1 MNNNLILKRFFS
13 KSMLADLLSQ
23 KKSNVFDCVI
33 KRYIK
38 NPDGKTYDEL
48 ISEIY
53 TYMSKEYRTEYL
65 YKNTILNKLLFVK
78 HDYKKTI
85 ALTELPIDKSKAD
98 FVMING
104 KGVVYEIKTELDNL
118 DRIETQIQDY
128 YKAFTEVVVVT
139 YEDNIK
145 KVMTTVPPSVGIML
159 LTKRQALKPIRNAE
173 IVDKYLDHYTIF
185 KILRKNEFEQILLNN
200 KLKLPD
206 VIQFEY
212 YKECYN
218 LIKNINIQKLQKEM
232 LEQLKTRMR
241 IETVEFCMDS
251 PKELRVLTYFDST
264 IRTKRNEFKTAM
276 KKSYGG

>member
-23 KKSNVFDCVI
+23 EKSSVFECVV

-38 NPDGKTYDEL
+38 SPNGKTYDEL

-53 TYMSKEYRTEYL
+53 TYMGKEYRTEYL
-65 YKNTILNKLLFVK
+65 YKNTILNKLLFAK
-78 HDYKKTI
+78 HDYRKTV

-104 KGVVYEIKTELDNL
+104 KGVIYEIKTELDNL

-128 YKAFTEVVVVT
+128 YKAFTEVIVVT
-139 YEDNIK
+139 YEENVE
-145 KVMTTVPPSVGIML
+145 KVMATVPKSVGIML
-159 LTKRQALKPIRNAE
+159 LTKRQALRSVRNAE
-173 IVDKYLDHYTIF
+173 ILDKYLDYYTIF
-185 KILRKNEFEQILLNN
+185 KILRKSEFEQILLDNG
-200 KLKLPD
+200 LRLPE

-218 LIKNINIQKLQKEM
+218 LIREINIQELQKEM
-232 LEQLKTRMR
+232 LKQLKSRMR
-241 IETVEFCMDS
+241 IEAVEFCLDS
-251 PKELRVLTYFDST
+251 PEALRFLIYFDGKV
-264 IRTKRNEFKTAM
+264 RAKRNELEMMM

>member
-23 KKSNVFDCVI
+23 KKSSIFDSVI

-38 NPDGKTYDEL
+38 NPSGKRYDEL

-53 TYMSKEYRTEYL
+53 TYMGKKYRTEYF
-65 YKNTILNKLLFVK
+65 YKNTILNKLLFAK
-78 HDYKKTI
+78 HDYRKTV

-139 YEDNIK
+139 YEENIE
-145 KVMTTVPPSVGIML
+145 KVMAAVPKSVGIML
-159 LTKRQALKPIRNAE
+159 LTERQALRTVRNAE
-173 IVDKYLDHYTIF
+173 IVDLYLDYYTIF
-185 KILRKNEFEQILLNN
+185 KILRKNEFEQILLDN
-200 KLKLPD
+200 KLRLPE

-218 LIKNINIQKLQKEM
+218 LIQGIDMKRLQKGM

-241 IETVEFCMDS
+241 IETIEFCLNS
-251 PKELRVLTYFDST
+251 PKELRILTYFDEN
-264 IRTKRNEFKTAM
+264 IRTKRNEFETVM

>member
-23 KKSNVFDCVI
+23 KKSGVFDSVI

-38 NPDGKTYDEL
+38 NPEGKTYDQL

-53 TYMSKEYRTEYL
+53 TYMGKEYRTEYF
-65 YKNTILNKLLFVK
+65 YKNTILNKLLFAK
-78 HDYKKTI
+78 HDYKKTV

-118 DRIETQIQDY
+118 DRIENQIQDY

-139 YEDNIK
+139 YKENIE
-145 KVMTTVPPSVGIML
+145 KVMATVPESVGIML
-159 LTKRQALKPIRNAE
+159 LTKRQALRPVRNAE
-173 IVDKYLDHYTIF
+173 IVEKYLDHYTIF
-185 KILRKNEFEQILLNN
+185 KILRKNEFEQILLDN
-200 KLKLPD
+200 KFNLPE

-218 LIKNINIQKLQKEM
+218 LIQGIDIKRLQNEM

-241 IETVEFCMDS
+241 IETVEFCLDS
-251 PKELRVLTYFDST
+251 PKELRILTYFDGN
-264 IRTKRNEFKTAM
+264 IRAKRNEFETVM
-276 KKSYGG
+276 KKNYGG